1 MLRTYR
7 NILEP
12 QLLVEAAQLS
22 ENNAKLLENLTNGVL
37 VQEIDPF
44 DSSNKTPGINVPT
57 RRGMKRAS
65 MGDYIIRSADKFFVR
80 SAEEFEYRWEP
91 VNGERP

>member
-1 MLRTYR
+1 MWQTYR
-7 NILEP
+7 SVIEP
-12 QLLVEAAQLS
+12 QVFIQAAHLS
-22 ENNAKLLENLTNGVL
+22 KENAQALENLTGGVL

-65 MGDYIIRSADKFFVR
+65 LGDYIIRSGDTFFVW
-80 SAEEFEYRWEP
+80 AGVGFEAKWEQ
-91 VNGERP
+91 V